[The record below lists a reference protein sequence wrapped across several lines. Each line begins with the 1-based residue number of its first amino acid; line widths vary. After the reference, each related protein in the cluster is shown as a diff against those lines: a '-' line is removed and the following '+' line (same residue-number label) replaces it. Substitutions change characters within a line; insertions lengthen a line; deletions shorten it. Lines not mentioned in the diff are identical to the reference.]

1 VKVRILLADDH
12 PLLRSGIRRELERSA
27 GDLEIVG
34 EAVSGD
40 EALDQAESLR
50 PDLLILDVNMP
61 GRRAVDVLQEVK
73 QNQPDCRVLILSA
86 YGDAATI
93 FGMLKAGADGYV
105 LKDDDPAV
113 LAEAIHSVMEGRGW
127 FSQAVLEKLVAVVR
141 EKQEDILGEALTKRE
156 REVLQ
161 LMNLGNTNNKIALA
175 LKTSERTVEFHVSN
189 ILRKLGVK
197 NRQEAIA
204 YNKEKGLL

>member
-40 EALDQAESLR
+40 EALDLAESLR

-127 FSQAVLEKLVAVVR
+127 ISEAVSEKLIIEAR
-141 EKQEDILGEALTKRE
+141 GKQETVLGRKLTKRE
-156 REVLQ
+156 KEVLH
-161 LMNLGNTNNKIALA
+161 LMAEGGTNYIIAQA
-175 LKTSERTVEFHVSN
+175 LQTAERTVEFHVSN

-197 NRQEAIA
+197 SRTEAVVWA
-204 YNKEKGLL
+204 KEHGLM

>member
-1 VKVRILLADDH
+1 LADDH

-40 EALDQAESLR
+40 QVLDLAESLR

-93 FGMLKAGADGYV
+93 FGMLRAGADGYV

-113 LAEAIHSVMEGRGW
+113 LAEAIHSVMKGRSW
-127 FSQAVLEKLVAVVR
+127 ISEAVSEKLIIEAR
-141 EKQEDILGEALTKRE
+141 GKQETVLGRKLTKRE
-156 REVLQ
+156 KEVLH
-161 LMNLGNTNNKIALA
+161 LIAEGGTNSIIAQA
-175 LKTSERTVEFHVSN
+175 LHTAERTVEFHVSN

-197 NRQEAIA
+197 SRTEAVVWA
-204 YNKEKGLL
+204 KEHGWV

>member
-40 EALDQAESLR
+40 QALDLAESLR

-113 LAEAIHSVMEGRGW
+113 LAEAIHSVMEGRSW
-127 FSQAVLEKLVAVVR
+127 ISEAVSEKLIIEAR
-141 EKQEDILGEALTKRE
+141 GKQETVLGRKLTKRE
-156 REVLQ
+156 KEVLH
-161 LMNLGNTNNKIALA
+161 LMAEGGTNCIIAQA
-175 LKTSERTVEFHVSN
+175 LQTAERTVEFHVSN

-197 NRQEAIA
+197 SRTEAVVWA
-204 YNKEKGLL
+204 KEHGLV

>member
-40 EALDQAESLR
+40 EARDLAESLR